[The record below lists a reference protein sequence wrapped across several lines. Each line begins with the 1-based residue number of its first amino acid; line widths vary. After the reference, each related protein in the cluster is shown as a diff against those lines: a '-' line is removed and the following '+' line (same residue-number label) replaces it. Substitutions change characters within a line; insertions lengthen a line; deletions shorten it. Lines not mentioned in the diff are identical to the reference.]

1 MVSILCEIM
10 SIKVIDLGFVVE
22 SSLLLLFSS
31 WVLYLLDGSA
41 LVRLKNFLRPYH
53 YLPFPQTC
61 VMVGPETSH
70 MPGKATEVQRTC
82 VTPPSEPAV
91 AIKTPRPLLPLSH
104 MFSLKKS

>member
-1 MVSILCEIM
+1 M
-10 SIKVIDLGFVVE
+10 SIKVTDLGFVVE
-22 SSLLLLFSS
+22 SSLLVLFSS

-41 LVRLKNFLRPYH
+41 LVRLKNLLRPYH

-82 VTPPSEPAV
+82 VTYPVSLLWPS
-91 AIKTPRPLLPLSH
+91 RLPGPSFH
-104 MFSLKKS
+104 